1 MRNVIP
7 CALLLLLSAV
17 GLTGCAPCAATLVF
31 PYFDPEYLPEPP
43 LPLGPF
49 AFAERRV
56 EVEDLG
62 DGAPGGI
69 TIIAPTNADGP
80 RPAVV
85 WVLGINNYAHY
96 HQSFHE
102 HMASQGFVQII
113 PDTRD
118 FCFRDLQYHKR
129 NLDCALKTFD
139 RAVRGELG
147 EAILP
152 GSVSFGGYSSG
163 ATLAA
168 FAAGS
173 EPRARALTLWAP
185 SDAPIW
191 LGVQP
196 DTLFAGIT
204 QPILFVL
211 GESDPVSPPGGFS
224 ERIKAKATRSPGIT
238 TEVIPEGVHL
248 FFQQPSGVDDRNPFT
263 SITRIEQQRAAIGLT
278 RDYLLAQTA
287 SQP

>member
-1 MRNVIP
+1 MRHGIFY
-7 CALLLLLSAV
+7 ALILLLSAV
-17 GLTGCAPCAATLVF
+17 GFTGCNQCAATLVF
-31 PYFDPEYLPEPP
+31 PYFAPEYFPEPP

-85 WVLGINNYAHY
+85 WILGINNYAHY

-139 RAVRGELG
+139 RAVSGALG
-147 EAILP
+147 EAIVP

-168 FAAGS
+168 FAAGR
-173 EPRARALTLWAP
+173 EPRALALTLWAP

-191 LGVQP
+191 LGVEP
-196 DTLFAGIT
+196 DALFAGIT

-224 ERIKAKATRSPGIT
+224 ERIKAHAALSPSVT
-238 TEVIPEGVHL
+238 TEIIPGGVHL

-278 RDYLLAQTA
+278 RDYLLTRAGTD
-287 SQP
+287 P

>member
-1 MRNVIP
+1 MRHSLIRVAIL
-7 CALLLLLSAV
+7 ALVTA
-17 GLTGCAPCAATLVF
+17 GFTGCNLCAATLVF

-43 LPLGPF
+43 LSLGQYTF
-49 AFAERRV
+49 SERRV
-56 EVEDLG
+56 EVDDLG
-62 DGAPGGI
+62 DGEPGGI

-147 EAILP
+147 EALVP
-152 GSVSFGGYSSG
+152 GNVAFGGYSSG

-168 FAAGS
+168 FAAGK
-173 EPRARALTLWAP
+173 EPRAQALTLWAP

-191 LGVQP
+191 LGVDP
-196 DTLFAGIT
+196 DELISGIT
-204 QPILFVL
+204 QPILMVL
-211 GESDPVSPPGGFS
+211 GGSDTISPPGGFS
-224 ERIKAKATRSPGIT
+224 ERIRSLATLSPSVS
-238 TEVIPEGVHL
+238 TEVIPDGVHL

-263 SITRIEQQRAAIGLT
+263 NITRIEQQRAAISLT
-278 RDYLLAQTA
+278 RDYLLQRIGNL
-287 SQP
+287 P